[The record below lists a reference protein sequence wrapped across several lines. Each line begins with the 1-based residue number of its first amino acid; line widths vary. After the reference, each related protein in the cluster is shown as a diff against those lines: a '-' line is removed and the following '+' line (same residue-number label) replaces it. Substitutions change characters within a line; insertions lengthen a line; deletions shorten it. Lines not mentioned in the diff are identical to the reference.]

1 MIFRLTLKMAKKI
14 GMAPL
19 PVIPYTNIIKPILDW
34 NANLFTVQR
43 IQYILLTNT
52 ASLYSMVMFGKG
64 ITDDKRFIQEGLSC
78 IKEFMIMDGNQSI
91 YENHFKPENQNTYFS
106 KTIDRRV
113 LGSMNDLI
121 FQSKFYLS
129 EGRRSLFEVSSMLNE
144 TPMSYLKYSNPK
156 DQFRKLYFN
165 EDGKSL
171 SNEQTI
177 NNVVDINDYRQL
189 KAK

>member
-1 MIFRLTLKMAKKI
+1 MIYRLTLKMAKKI

-19 PVIPYTNIIKPILDW
+19 PIIPYTNIKNPIQDW

-52 ASLYSMVMFGKG
+52 ASLYSMVMPGKG
-64 ITDDKRFIQEGLSC
+64 ITSDKNFIRAAASC
-78 IKEFMIMDGNQSI
+78 IKEFMIMDGNQGI

-113 LGSMNDLI
+113 LGSINDLI

-129 EGRRSLFEVSSMLNE
+129 EGRQALFKVSSMLNE
-144 TPMSYLKYSNPK
+144 TPMSYLKYGNPK
-156 DQFRKLYFN
+156 DEFRKLYFN
-165 EDGKSL
+165 EDRKS
-171 SNEQTI
+171 SSDKQI
-177 NNVVDINDYRQL
+177 NNIVDIDEYRQL

>member
-19 PVIPYTNIIKPILDW
+19 PIIPYTNIKNPILDW

-52 ASLYSMVMFGKG
+52 ASLYSMVMPGKG
-64 ITDDKRFIQEGLSC
+64 ITSDKNFIREASSC
-78 IKEFMIMDGNQSI
+78 IKEFMIMDGNQGI
-91 YENHFKPENQNTYFS
+91 YENHFKPEKQKTYFS

-121 FQSKFYLS
+121 FQSKFYLCES
-129 EGRRSLFEVSSMLNE
+129 RRSLFEVSSMLNE
-144 TPMSYLKYSNPK
+144 TPMSYLKYGNPK
-156 DQFRKLYFN
+156 DEFRKLYFN
-165 EDGKSL
+165 EDGKS
-171 SNEQTI
+171 SSDKQI
-177 NNVVDINDYRQL
+177 NNIVDIDEYRQL

>member
-1 MIFRLTLKMAKKI
+1 MIYRLTLKMAKKI

-19 PVIPYTNIIKPILDW
+19 PIIPYTNIKNPIQDW

-52 ASLYSMVMFGKG
+52 ASLYSMVMPGKG
-64 ITDDKRFIQEGLSC
+64 ITSDKNFIREAAPC
-78 IKEFMIMDGNQSI
+78 IKEFMIMDGNQGI

-113 LGSMNDLI
+113 LGSINDLI

-129 EGRRSLFEVSSMLNE
+129 EGRQALFKVSSMLNE
-144 TPMSYLKYSNPK
+144 TPMSYLKYGNPK
-156 DQFRKLYFN
+156 DEFRKLYFN
-165 EDGKSL
+165 EDRKS
-171 SNEQTI
+171 SSDKQI
-177 NNVVDINDYRQL
+177 NNIVDIDEYRQL